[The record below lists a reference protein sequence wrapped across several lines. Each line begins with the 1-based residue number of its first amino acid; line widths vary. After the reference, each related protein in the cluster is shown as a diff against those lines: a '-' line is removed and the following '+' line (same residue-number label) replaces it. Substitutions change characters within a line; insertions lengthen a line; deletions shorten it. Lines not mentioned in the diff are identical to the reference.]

1 MKKKRIIYFVTLS
14 RNAEIVLKQALDM
27 SNDHEVMIFFDL
39 DGARILDPTYL
50 KQQARQQ
57 CVDVTDLL
65 HKSIKAGI
73 RLFGCQMN
81 VMNAG
86 GMKMMDGVEL
96 AGVATFLDLSYDADA
111 VLSY

>member
-14 RNAEIVLKQALDM
+14 RNAEIVLKQALDL
-27 SNDHEVMIFFDL
+27 SNDCEVLIFFDL

-50 KQQARQQ
+50 KRLARQQ
-57 CVDVTDLL
+57 SVNVTDLL
-65 HKSIKAGI
+65 HRSIMAGI

-86 GMKMMDGVEL
+86 GMEMMHGVEL
-96 AGVATFLDLSYDADA
+96 AGVATFLELSYEADS